1 MSTNEWVIL
10 CNIAIAAGMGI
21 GFILGCLLSAS
32 RDREIAKDCIK
43 CREEIK
49 EMAKK
54 LFSAGKGEEIV

>member
-1 MSTNEWVIL
+1 MNTIVL
-10 CNIAIAAGMGI
+10 CSIFFVEGVAIGL
-21 GFILGCLLSAS
+21 FLGSLLSAS

-54 LFSAGKGEEIV
+54 LYSAGKGEEIDN